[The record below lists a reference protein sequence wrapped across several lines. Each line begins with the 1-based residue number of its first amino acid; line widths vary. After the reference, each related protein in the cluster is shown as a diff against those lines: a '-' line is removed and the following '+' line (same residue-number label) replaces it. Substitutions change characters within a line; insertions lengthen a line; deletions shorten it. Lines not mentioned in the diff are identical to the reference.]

1 MKLEQ
6 RLLSPFTK
14 AKYLSEA
21 NFRRYTSIIHY
32 LYQQHEYYY
41 GPPAL
46 PGDIYNHIIENDS
59 LHLFEDYT
67 EKQLDEDLKQ
77 LEEWGNVV
85 SHADNARVTKI
96 QDYNRSRLRYQCAN
110 ETIEIERM
118 LEKLDGQIHRIK
130 GSLDSKMISSLAAL
144 VLQFQKMDFIAP
156 FSKDERTEFN
166 ELWSDIMERF
176 KTLREEASDYL
187 GIIQSKN
194 IEEAMQNR
202 DISAFRV
209 KFTSYLTD
217 FIIALQNNTLI
228 IEYALKE
235 IRGKGL
241 VEQAIQELITYQK
254 DKPSLDEE
262 MVDEEMAEIYRM
274 QWEGIQKWF
283 VEDEF
288 GERYVDYLLKQTNE
302 TISKFMKFL
311 EQLTE
316 REQQMKSRKHEFL
329 HLAKLFE
336 KEENFNHCLNMFGA
350 ITNIENPPHFFSER
364 NQEIYADESIMKQGS
379 EVKPLNN
386 AKTVGIRKKKQMAL
400 IEPSEEDKQLL
411 EELRQRKAYEEA
423 QLDAFTQRGSVVL
436 GEVEEVERFILYAI
450 LDWISQANAT
460 HTKSGKTDN
469 GVTYQIAKNSD
480 QKVTLHTTEGMLTM
494 DDYVI
499 YFGGAS

>member
-6 RLLSPFTK
+6 RMLSPFVK
-14 AKYLSEA
+14 AKYLSEP
-21 NFRRYTSIIHY
+21 NYRRYTSIIHY

-59 LHLFEDYT
+59 LNLFDNYT

-85 SHADNARVTKI
+85 SHADNARVSKI

-130 GSLDSKMISSLAAL
+130 GSLDSKMVSSLAAL
-144 VLQFQKMDFIAP
+144 VLEFQNMDFAAP
-156 FSKDERTEFN
+156 LTKEERGAFN
-166 ELWSDIMERF
+166 ELWTDIIKRF

-194 IEEAMQNR
+194 IEEAMQSK

-217 FIIALQNNTLI
+217 FIISLQNNTLV

-235 IRGKGL
+235 IRNKGL
-241 VEQAIQELITYQK
+241 VDRAIQELIIYQK
-254 DKPSLDEE
+254 DKPNLDEE
-262 MVDEEMAEIYRM
+262 MKDEEMAEIYQM
-274 QWEGIQKWF
+274 QWNGIQKWF
-283 VEDEF
+283 VEDDY
-288 GERYVDYLLKQTNE
+288 GERYVDYLLNQTNE

-336 KEENFNHCLNMFGA
+336 EEKDFDNSLKMFGA
-350 ITNIENPPHFFSER
+350 ITNIESPPHFFSER
-364 NQEIYADESIMKQGS
+364 NHELYADETLIEQGA
-379 EVKPLNN
+379 EVKPLQNV
-386 AKTVGIRKKKQMAL
+386 KTVGIRKKKQVAV

-411 EELRQRKAYEEA
+411 EELRQQKAYEEQ
-423 QLDAFTQRGSVVL
+423 QLEAFTQRGKVVL
-436 GEVEEVERFILYAI
+436 SELEEIENFILYAI
-450 LDWISQANAT
+450 LNWLSKANASKT
-460 HTKSGKTDN
+460 NHGKTDN
-469 GVTYQIAKNSD
+469 GVNFHIAKNSD
-480 QKVTLHTTEGMLTM
+480 QMVTVHTTEGMLTV

-499 YFGGAS
+499 NFEVAT

>member
-6 RLLSPFTK
+6 RLLTPFEK
-14 AKYLSEA
+14 AKYLSGE

-59 LHLFEDYT
+59 LHIFENYS
-67 EKQLDEDLKQ
+67 EKLLDADLKQ
-77 LEEWGNVV
+77 LEEWGNVI

-130 GSLDSKMISSLAAL
+130 GSLDSKMVGSLAAL
-144 VLQFQKMDFIAP
+144 VLQFQNMDFEHP
-156 FSKDERTEFN
+156 LTKEERSEFN
-166 ELWSDIMERF
+166 ELWTDIVERF

-194 IEEAMQNR
+194 IEEAMQNK

-228 IEYALKE
+228 IEYAMKE
-235 IRGKGL
+235 IQSKGL
-241 VEQAIQELITYQK
+241 VEQAIHELIIYQH
-254 DKPSLDEE
+254 DKPNLDEE
-262 MVDEEMAEIYRM
+262 MKDDEMAEIYRM
-274 QWEGIQKWF
+274 QWSGIQKWF

-329 HLAKLFE
+329 HLANLFE
-336 KEENFNHCLNMFGA
+336 QEDNFGHCLKMFGA
-350 ITNIENPPHFFSER
+350 ITNIESPPHFFSER
-364 NQEIYADESIMKQGS
+364 NQELYADQSLLKQGT

-386 AKTVGIRKKKQMAL
+386 AKTAGIRKKKQIAV
-400 IEPSEEDKQLL
+400 IEPSEEDKRLL
-411 EELRQRKAYEEA
+411 EELQKQKAYEEA
-423 QLDAFTQRGSVVL
+423 QLDAFTQRGSVAL
-436 GEVEEVERFILYAI
+436 SEVEEIENFILYAI
-450 LDWISQANAT
+450 LDWVSKANAT
-460 HTKSGKTDN
+460 STKSGKTDN
-469 GVTYQIAKNSD
+469 GVKYRIAKKSD
-480 QKVTLHTTEGMLTM
+480 RIVTLHTTEGMLAM
-494 DDYVI
+494 DDYIIHFEV
-499 YFGGAS
+499 SS